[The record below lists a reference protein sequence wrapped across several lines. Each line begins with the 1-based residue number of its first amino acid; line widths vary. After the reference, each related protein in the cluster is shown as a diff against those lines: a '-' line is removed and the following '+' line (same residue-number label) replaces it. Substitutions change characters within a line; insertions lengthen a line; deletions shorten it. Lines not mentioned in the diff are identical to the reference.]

1 MNQNKDRVELF
12 DICKGILIILVVSGH
27 VMPEN
32 SGLHKWI
39 YAWHIPGFFMVSG
52 VLLKYTHYGERSFNK
67 VLLNGINRLILPY
80 FVYSSLL
87 LLARWTASGFD
98 ISVLKWQIMDLC
110 SFCGIGAMWF
120 LPCLF
125 IAQLIYWLFNCLLKY
140 VKDENLSNVFMLLLA
155 SGSFVIPCVLS
166 ANNFIVLVLLRALV
180 ATFFLVI
187 GTIIS
192 HELIKF
198 RNSNIWIQ
206 GIICIMLLVL
216 SIFIFVA
223 TGSNVAA
230 LNVLNFGRYPLYI
243 INAMIGC
250 AMMFAISVFIEKT
263 SCNTL
268 KNILV
273 FYGKQSLVIM
283 GTHQV
288 IMMVLRIPISNSIWL
303 NIAFCIVV
311 LLVEIPVIYLIK
323 GLRKINR
330 KSLGV
335 KEWGMKSDRFN

>member
-1 MNQNKDRVELF
+1 MNQKKDRVELF
-12 DICKGILIILVVSGH
+12 DICKGILIIFVVLGH

-67 VLLNGINRLILPY
+67 VLFNGIHRLILPY
-80 FVYSSLL
+80 FVYSGLL

-110 SFCGIGAMWF
+110 LFCGIGAMWF

-125 IAQLIYWLFNCLLKY
+125 IAQLIYWLFNCILKY

-155 SGSFVIPCVLS
+155 SGSFVIPCVLR
-166 ANNFIVLVLLRALV
+166 ANNFIVLVLLRSLV

-187 GTIIS
+187 GTIVC

-206 GIICIMLLVL
+206 VIICIMLLVL

-230 LNVLNFGRYPLYI
+230 LNILNFGRYLLYI
-243 INAMIGC
+243 INAMLGC
-250 AMMFAISVFIEKT
+250 AMIFALCVCLEKT
-263 SCNTL
+263 SCKTL
-268 KNILV
+268 KNIV
-273 FYGKQSLVIM
+273 AFYGKESLVIM
-283 GTHQV
+283 GTHQ
-288 IMMVLRIPISNSIWL
+288 IIILVLCIPISNSILL
-303 NIAFCIVV
+303 NIVFCIAV
-311 LLVEIPVIYLIK
+311 LLVEIPVIYLLKKI
-323 GLRKINR
+323 RKIVER
-330 KSLGV
+330 VLV
-335 KEWGMKSDRFN
+335 